1 MSNVIKAVFDGS
13 TKSIVTKPQYMWA
26 KGQILL
32 IQGLEL
38 PDAFRVNISNT
49 LNGMSKTQIVE
60 SNIVS
65 IPNKYFTTG
74 KNIHVWI
81 VVSSGDS
88 DSTIK
93 YDIEISIITAS
104 QPEDYEVSD
113 DDVDIIT
120 RAINALNEATT
131 VLNDATARIDSAVTK
146 METLAFDINKSGEL
160 EYTYEE
166 GGEQ

>member
-13 TKSIVTKPQYMWA
+13 AKSIVTQPQYMWA
-26 KGQILL
+26 RGQIVL
-32 IQGLEL
+32 ISGIDL
-38 PDAFRVNISNT
+38 PETFRANISNT
-49 LNGMSKTQIVE
+49 TDGLSKTQICD
-60 SNIVS
+60 SNIVA
-65 IPNKYFTTG
+65 IPDKYFTTG
-74 KNIHVWI
+74 KNIYIWI

-93 YDIEISIITAS
+93 YDIEIPIITAS

-131 VLNDATARIDSAVTK
+131 ALNDATARIDSAVTK